1 MKKFLSILFS
11 IMLIFSLAACGAP
24 EVNTPTAPES
34 SIESTETTPDLNA
47 EARALLEEKLGND
60 EEAIEIIL
68 KNVPD
73 IFMLKDIKFACWT
86 YFLEMSDGIEYI
98 ITTDYEFNI
107 QSISYWNSDVGT
119 SGPVIFE
126 IEK

>member
-1 MKKFLSILFS
+1 MKKFLSILLSF
-11 IMLIFSLAACGAP
+11 MLIFSLAACGAP
-24 EVNTPTAPES
+24 EVDTPTVPES
-34 SIESTETTPDLNA
+34 SIESAETTPDLNA
-47 EARALLEEKLGND
+47 EARTLLEEKLGND
-60 EEAIEIIL
+60 EEAIEIIM

-98 ITTDYEFNI
+98 IITDYEFNI

-126 IEK
+126 VEK

>member
-1 MKKFLSILFS
+1 M
-11 IMLIFSLAACGAP
+11 
-24 EVNTPTAPES
+24 E
-34 SIESTETTPDLNA
+34 
-47 EARALLEEKLGND
+47 
-60 EEAIEIIL
+60 
-68 KNVPD
+68 NVPD
-73 IFMLKDIKFACWT
+73 IFMLKDMKFACWT

-98 ITTDYEFNI
+98 VITDYEFNI